1 VFLLDTNIVSL
12 LDPRRH
18 GLHPGLVPWLRRNG
32 AYIFLSV
39 ITLTELESGI
49 LKLRRDSKIK
59 RADEYAA
66 LRDRIIGDF
75 ADRVLPVNA
84 DVALVAARLA
94 DIARPQ
100 HIELSDLIVA
110 ATAKTHG
117 LCVLTRNL
125 RHFVPTGVPTIDP
138 TTALP
143 ADPAP

>member
-1 VFLLDTNIVSL
+1 MFLLYTNIVSL
-12 LDPRRH
+12 LDARRH

-32 AYIFLSV
+32 AYIF
-39 ITLTELESGI
+39 
-49 LKLRRDSKIK
+49 
-59 RADEYAA
+59 
-66 LRDRIIGDF
+66 F
-75 ADRVLPVNA
+75 PVNA

-100 HIELSDLIVA
+100 HIELADLLVA

-125 RHFVPTGVPTIDP
+125 RHFVPTGIPTIDP

>member
-1 VFLLDTNIVSL
+1 MFLLDTNIVSL
-12 LDPRRH
+12 LDARSH

-75 ADRVLPVNA
+75 ADRILPVNA

-94 DIARPQ
+94 DIARP
-100 HIELSDLIVA
+100 
-110 ATAKTHG
+110 
-117 LCVLTRNL
+117 
-125 RHFVPTGVPTIDP
+125 
-138 TTALP
+138 
-143 ADPAP
+143 

>member
-1 VFLLDTNIVSL
+1 M
-12 LDPRRH
+12 
-18 GLHPGLVPWLRRNG
+18 
-32 AYIFLSV
+32 
-39 ITLTELESGI
+39 
-49 LKLRRDSKIK
+49 KLRRDPKIK

-75 ADRVLPVNA
+75 ADRILPVNA

-100 HIELSDLIVA
+100 HIELADLIVA